1 MASESTEVA
10 NQALRAAEMG
20 GGGGGGGAVAKSK
33 SPVPTSSKT
42 TEEEDNE
49 RPDVYDRTT
58 RTKIDIEAFKKSV
71 EKRMRKL
78 FFFGFDFNSHEIM
91 FCFKL
96 AFTPLKKAPKTF
108 TNYGIFISI
117 MQLQGEVFHIANN
130 LLIYC
135 GFILLIQFRLHYLFP
150 APFAPILP

>member
-1 MASESTEVA
+1 MASESPEVA

-78 FFFGFDFNSHEIM
+78 F
-91 FCFKL
+91 L
-96 AFTPLKKAPKTF
+96 VLVL
-108 TNYGIFISI
+108 ISI
-117 MQLQGEVFHIANN
+117 PMKLCFLLQTCFHAIEKSYEKQSLILVFLFVNN
-130 LLIYC
+130 AATRRGISHC
-135 GFILLIQFRLHYLFP
+135 E
-150 APFAPILP
+150 

>member
-20 GGGGGGGAVAKSK
+20 GGGGGGGVAKSK

-71 EKRMRKL
+71 EKRMRI
-78 FFFGFDFNSHEIM
+78 FFY
-91 FCFKL
+91 L
-96 AFTPLKKAPKTF
+96 VL
-108 TNYGIFISI
+108 ISI
-117 MQLQGEVFHIANN
+117 PMKLCSASN
-130 LLIYC
+130 LLS
-135 GFILLIQFRLHYLFP
+135 RH
-150 APFAPILP
+150 

>member
-20 GGGGGGGAVAKSK
+20 GGGGGGGVAKSK

-91 FCFKL
+91 FSASNLLSRHRKEL
-96 AFTPLKKAPKTF
+96 RKTI
-108 TNYGIFISI
+108 TNFGIFIC
-117 MQLQGEVFHIANN
+117 Q
-130 LLIYC
+130 
-135 GFILLIQFRLHYLFP
+135 
-150 APFAPILP
+150 